1 MFFSC
6 HIHVSRWIHI
16 LQLPKVHKTPCLK
29 QVRNLKFKW
38 LQLDL
43 NSEPLSLSTNTK
55 PFGQSGQMIELCSEY
70 LSAQCIWLYV
80 LVVSH
85 ICFRVSPRY
94 SCLKVKEIF
103 AWSKCKIWSLS
114 DCNWTQ
120 TQKHL
125 VQKQTLNHLAKL
137 AKWLSCVLSTYLHG
151 AFDRMF
157 LSCHVCVSEWIHTL

>member
-1 MFFSC
+1 MSCVLSTYLHGAFDCVFFSC

-16 LQLPKVHKTPCLK
+16 LHLPKVHKTPCLK

-85 ICFRVSPRY
+85 TCFRVSPRY
-94 SCLKVKEIF
+94 SCLKVKELL
-103 AWSKCKIWSLS
+103 AWSRHKIWSLS
-114 DCNWTQ
+114 SLSNSNYFTS
-120 TQKHL
+120 
-125 VQKQTLNHLAKL
+125 AK
-137 AKWLSCVLSTYLHG
+137 KCQCKSCVINFTSAKVEFASASFKNFYFST
-151 AFDRMF
+151 
-157 LSCHVCVSEWIHTL
+157 